1 MKRSKPLSVLILIVS
16 VLFLSAENPSPK
28 PSPSGIVKPSEGT
41 SLEQQPAHNYQSPV
55 ALTAKPQSP
64 NQTPNPSNSG
74 HNSESDSTGALIFL
88 TAVMA
93 AATIAIAVFNYQLVG
108 VTDEMRKAT
117 NAAAAA
123 ADAALHVNRPAIVV
137 TGIVSQVGIHQRTGT
152 PNTLVGYTPQI
163 YNLGSGPA
171 EIIQV
176 FSHSRLF
183 EAYETRDGIPN
194 LAAEEPTVNDLLW
207 DAESDRR
214 EFPRTIL
221 GAGESF
227 ENYMAGYTP
236 IVNWIG
242 PDDIE
247 KVELGE
253 KLRAVY
259 GLIRYRSSVKK
270 YWTRFFYWYD
280 PQRRSFRRAYR
291 PELNRRT

>member
-1 MKRSKPLSVLILIVS
+1 M
-16 VLFLSAENPSPK
+16 
-28 PSPSGIVKPSEGT
+28 
-41 SLEQQPAHNYQSPV
+41 
-55 ALTAKPQSP
+55 TAKPQSP